1 MAPHDQPRSPS
12 KDSAVSAALA
22 TAPAPR
28 DEYLGMTFDQ
38 WVEQNAERVWTLL
51 CASDRRDVT
60 FNDLAEQL
68 WSQL

>member
-1 MAPHDQPRSPS
+1 M
-12 KDSAVSAALA
+12 SAALA

-38 WVEQNAERVWTLL
+38 WVEQNAERIWMLL
-51 CASDRRDVT
+51 RAGARRDVT
-60 FNDLAEQL
+60 FNDLAEHV